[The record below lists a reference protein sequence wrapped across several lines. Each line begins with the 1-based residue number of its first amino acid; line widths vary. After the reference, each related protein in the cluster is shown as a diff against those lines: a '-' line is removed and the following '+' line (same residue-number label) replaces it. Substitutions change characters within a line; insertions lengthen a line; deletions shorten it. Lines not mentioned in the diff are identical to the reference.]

1 MFMKVHNHSNVL
13 SLHWVDV
20 QFENLVC
27 LSCRVDVCDPWMK
40 FGESALEEDV
50 EGSGGSL

>member
-1 MFMKVHNHSNVL
+1 
-13 SLHWVDV
+13 
-20 QFENLVC
+20 
-27 LSCRVDVCDPWMK
+27 VDVCDPWMK